1 MTSPAQRHMMRV
13 SASTTTQRAA
23 NPLRHATAYEQML
36 VKLAADQRTLK
47 TIHSKERKA
56 EIKRELLPF
65 YAPWV
70 SGALEQGKGAQDDIL
85 MMVMLWR
92 LDAGDIAGALD
103 IARYAFQFGL
113 AMPGKHRRTPV
124 YMFTEEVAL
133 AAMRAHAAGEPV
145 EVQLLLDVLALTES
159 ADMPDMVRAK
169 LHKITGLVLRDGG
182 QVADALAHLQRA
194 MRLDCQAGVKK
205 EIERLERDLRPKP
218 EAKPAPAA
226 SRPHKAKSATPA
238 KRGRPRKIAS

>member
-1 MTSPAQRHMMRV
+1 MMRV

-36 VKLAADQRTLK
+36 VKLAADQRTLR

-56 EIKRELLPF
+56 EIKREMLPF

-85 MMVMLWR
+85 MTVMLWR

-133 AAMRAHAAGEPV
+133 AAMRAHAASEPV
-145 EVQLLLDVLALTES
+145 DVRLLLDVLALTES

-205 EIERLERDLRPKP
+205 EIERLERELRPKP

-226 SRPHKAKSATPA
+226 SRPRKAKSATPA

>member
-1 MTSPAQRHMMRV
+1 MT
-13 SASTTTQRAA
+13 
-23 NPLRHATAYEQML
+23 
-36 VKLAADQRTLK
+36 
-47 TIHSKERKA
+47 
-56 EIKRELLPF
+56 
-65 YAPWV
+65 
-70 SGALEQGKGAQDDIL
+70 
-85 MMVMLWR
+85 VMLWR

-133 AAMRAHAAGEPV
+133 AAMRAHAVSEPV
-145 EVQLLLDVLALTES
+145 DVRLLLDVLALTES

-205 EIERLERDLRPKP
+205 EIERLERELRPKP
-218 EAKPAPAA
+218 EAKPKPAPVA
-226 SRPHKAKSATPA
+226 SRPRKAKSATPA